1 MSKAKLIAL
10 KDMLEMGQEVLPHLF
25 NFFRFNECK
34 KVLYILLPII

>member
-10 KDMLEMGQEVLPHLF
+10 KDVLEMGQKVLTHLF
-25 NFFRFNECK
+25 FFFALNECK